1 MTVAAIFIIMEVAA
15 LGMLKYNGILQ
26 DTWISKGAHAFMSTV
41 WGGTESISRYF
52 RLNRINEELAEEN
65 AFLLRQL
72 RQYGHVYAAESG
84 KDSLA
89 SYSIGNYMYIPA
101 AVTKAGNSRQHN
113 YIIIDKGSSDGI
125 KVHSGIVTRNGV
137 IGIVDAVSEH
147 YSFARAFTNSDMA
160 VSTRIGK
167 DGAVGAL
174 RWNGIDTRSAILSE
188 IPQHIAVSRGDTV
201 YTSGYSAI
209 FPPDIPI
216 GTIEG
221 WKTINGATYE
231 LDITMFTDFSRIRYV
246 TVTANLD
253 KEELKE
259 LEKR

>member
-26 DTWISKGAHAFMSTV
+26 DTWISRGVHGFMSTV

-65 AFLLRQL
+65 ALLLRKL
-72 RQYGHVYAAESG
+72 REYGHISMADKLEDGTSAYC
-84 KDSLA
+84 
-89 SYSIGNYMYIPA
+89 IGNYMYIPA
-101 AVTKAGNSRQHN
+101 AITKAGNSRQHS
-113 YIIIDKGSSDGI
+113 YLIINKGSMDGI
-125 KVHSGIVTRNGV
+125 KAHSGIVTRNGV
-137 IGIVDAVSEH
+137 IGIVDAVSQH
-147 YSFARAFTNSDMA
+147 YSYARAFTNADMA
-160 VSTRIGK
+160 VSARIGK

-174 RWNGIDTRSAILSE
+174 RWNGRDTRSAILGE
-188 IPQHIAVSRGDTV
+188 IPQHIEVVRGDTV

-216 GTIEG
+216 GTIET

-231 LDITMFTDFSRIRYV
+231 IDILMFTDFSKVRYV

-259 LEKR
+259 LETR